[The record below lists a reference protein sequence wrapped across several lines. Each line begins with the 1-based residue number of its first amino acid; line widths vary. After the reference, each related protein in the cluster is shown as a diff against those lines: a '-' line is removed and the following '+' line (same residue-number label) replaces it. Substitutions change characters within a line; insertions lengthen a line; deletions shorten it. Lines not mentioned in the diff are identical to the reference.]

1 MMNSVIAS
9 QAYLLRPRK
18 THYMMV
24 NIAIVRYRARNSA
37 TGIQAHTAGHD
48 GTRCDE
54 RLECAQTVEMPY
66 SQRDVPTRKALD
78 ARTSA

>member
-1 MMNSVIAS
+1 
-9 QAYLLRPRK
+9 
-18 THYMMV
+18 MMV